1 MFMIA
6 LLLITLARTML
17 EMWLWHPPL
26 LNAIVESLLVVQVGL
41 AGLYTFCAHYFVFD
55 KTSGYFARSTDNPLQ
70 QKVGIAHLALGV
82 LGILCC
88 WLHGSFWLATGIAAI
103 ICWSGAAIGR
113 VNELMKRQN
122 LHLSSAG
129 ALLLSDIGMP
139 VLLLG
144 LLGAYVLRG

>member
-1 MFMIA
+1 MFM
-6 LLLITLARTML
+6 LVFLLITLARMVL
-17 EMWLWHPPL
+17 EMWLWHPSL
-26 LNAIVESLLVVQVGL
+26 LDALVESLLVVQVGL
-41 AGLYTFCAHYFVFD
+41 AGLYAFFSHYFVLD
-55 KTSGYFARSTDNPLQ
+55 KAFVYFARPTDDPLR

-103 ICWSGAAIGR
+103 IFWLGTAITHIE
-113 VNELMKRQN
+113 ELMKRRSV
-122 LHLSSAG
+122 HLGNAG

-144 LLGAYVLRG
+144 LLGAYMIRG

>member
-1 MFMIA
+1 MYMIVF
-6 LLLITLARTML
+6 LLITLARTVL

-26 LNAIVESLLVVQVGL
+26 LDAIVESLLVVQVGL
-41 AGLYTFCAHYFVFD
+41 AGLYAFFSHYFVPD
-55 KTSGYFARSTDNPLQ
+55 KAFEYLGRPTDDPLR

-103 ICWSGAAIGR
+103 IFWSGAAITHIGD
-113 VNELMKRQN
+113 LMKRRTFHSGN
-122 LHLSSAG
+122 AG

-144 LLGAYVLRG
+144 LLGAYVIRG